1 MLYSIPKLRIR
12 EILVMKFIS
21 EYLESFQ
28 LFSRT
33 NDSIEN
39 LKDAISKGIDV
50 NNFGPFVHPLGLSN
64 YEETQILIEAGIE
77 IKGLYEERILFESI
91 NSGELLHNYGVIQ
104 KKMDLL
110 IANGLDINLKN
121 SNNENILFA
130 CRSREVF
137 LYFLDKIEDIFLLNN
152 NNENIAFHITRQ
164 QWYADD
170 DIIFKDVLENRGLNL
185 SQINNDNQN
194 LLFFVRNLEF
204 LKHLINKGLD
214 VNISDSKGNTPLMS
228 CRCDDIA
235 MKLIENGADI
245 HKKNN
250 KGKNA
255 LNSLF
260 GYERI
265 TKKLMQENIELI
277 NFPEDFIYKDGDFDT
292 IKSYHS
298 RMIEAEKE
306 MLKRSINKKTICAER
321 KRI

>member
-1 MLYSIPKLRIR
+1 
-12 EILVMKFIS
+12 MKFIS
-21 EYLESFQ
+21 EYLVCSQ
-28 LFSRT
+28 LFSST
-33 NDSIEN
+33 TESIES
-39 LKDAISKGIDV
+39 LKEAISKGIDV
-50 NNFGPFVHPLGLSN
+50 NNFGPFVHPLALSN
-64 YEETQILIEAGIE
+64 YEETQILIEAGIK
-77 IKGLYEERILFESI
+77 IKGLYEEMILFESI
-91 NSGELLHNYGVIQ
+91 NSGELLHNYGVIP

-130 CRSREVF
+130 CRSRETF
-137 LYFLDKIEDIFLLNN
+137 LYFINKVEDIFLLNN

-185 SQINNDNQN
+185 SQINNNNQN
-194 LLFFVRNLEF
+194 LLFFVRNMEF

-214 VNISDSKGNTPLMS
+214 INMSDSQGNTPLMS

-235 MKLIENGADI
+235 MELIENGANI

-250 KGKNA
+250 KGKNV
-255 LNSLF
+255 LNSLY

-277 NFPEDFIYKDGDFDT
+277 NFPEDFIYKGDFDI

-298 RMIEAEKE
+298 KMIEAEKAR
-306 MLKRSINKKTICAER
+306 LKKSVNKNTNCAER